1 MYVYYLFS
9 SNKAFV
15 ALVKGRA
22 VRASGLV
29 ASRRPVFAGSSRS
42 DPSACNIA
50 VRLSV

>member
-1 MYVYYLFS
+1 MCVFIYCFS
-9 SNKAFV
+9 NEAFV

-29 ASRRPVFAGSSRS
+29 ASRRPVFAGSLRS
-42 DPSACNIA
+42 GPSACNIA